1 MTPNCAGMQA
11 ETGGYEVALFR
22 SKKQPERKPAEEQ
35 GFEKSLVQYLHD
47 VVGMLSVIMIL
58 FLVFFRIIVVSGP
71 SMKQTLLDGDYL
83 LLVSNLFYREPQKG
97 DIVVLSKQS
106 YDDGKPI
113 VKRVIATE
121 GQIVDMDFE
130 NGLVYV
136 DGYPLEEDYTNTMT
150 NLDEGAVFP
159 QIVEAGCIFV
169 MGDNRNNSK
178 DSRSLE
184 IGQVDKREILGKV
197 ALLLFPGTDGG
208 TQQRDMQ
215 RIGKVS

>member
-1 MTPNCAGMQA
+1 M
-11 ETGGYEVALFR
+11 ALFR

-215 RIGKVS
+215 RVGKVN

>member
-1 MTPNCAGMQA
+1 M
-11 ETGGYEVALFR
+11 ALFR

-83 LLVSNLFYREPQKG
+83 LLVSSLFYREPQKG

-106 YDDGKPI
+106 YDNGKPI

-159 QIVEAGCIFV
+159 QIVEEGCVFV

-184 IGQVDKREILGKV
+184 IGQVDKREILGRV

>member
-1 MTPNCAGMQA
+1 M
-11 ETGGYEVALFR
+11 ALFR

-106 YDDGKPI
+106 YDNGKPI

-215 RIGKVS
+215 RVGKVN

>member
-1 MTPNCAGMQA
+1 M
-11 ETGGYEVALFR
+11 ALFR

-83 LLVSNLFYREPQKG
+83 LLVSSLFYREPQKG

-159 QIVEAGCIFV
+159 QIVEEGCVFV

>member
-1 MTPNCAGMQA
+1 M
-11 ETGGYEVALFR
+11 ALFR
-22 SKKQPERKPAEEQ
+22 SKKQSERKPAEEQ

-159 QIVEAGCIFV
+159 QIVEEGCVFV

-184 IGQVDKREILGKV
+184 IGQVDTREILGRV

>member
-1 MTPNCAGMQA
+1 M
-11 ETGGYEVALFR
+11 ALFR

-35 GFEKSLVQYLHD
+35 GFEKDLVQYLHD

-159 QIVEAGCIFV
+159 QIVEEGCVFV

-184 IGQVDKREILGKV
+184 IGQVDKRELLGKV

-208 TQQRDMQ
+208 TQRRDMQ

>member
-1 MTPNCAGMQA
+1 MPRM
-11 ETGGYEVALFR
+11 
-22 SKKQPERKPAEEQ
+22 KKQDKKEPEKKLTPAQ
-35 GFEKSLVQYLHD
+35 NLVLYLHD
-47 VVGMLSVIMIL
+47 LLWMLAVIMVA

-83 LLVSNLFYREPQKG
+83 LLISNLFYHDPKQG
-97 DIVVLSKQS
+97 DVVVVSKRS

-130 NGLVYV
+130 NGIVYV
-136 DGYPLEEDYTNTMT
+136 DGLPLEEDYVNTPT
-150 NLDEGAVFP
+150 NLDEGNVFP
-159 QIVEAGCIFV
+159 QIVEEGCVFV

-178 DSRSLE
+178 DSRSPE
-184 IGQVDKREILGKV
+184 IGQVDTREVLGKV

-208 TQQRDMQ
+208 NQERNMQ
-215 RIGKVS
+215 RIGTVQ

>member
-1 MTPNCAGMQA
+1 M
-11 ETGGYEVALFR
+11 ALFR

-83 LLVSNLFYREPQKG
+83 LLVSSLFYREPQKG

-215 RIGKVS
+215 RIGKVN

>member
-1 MTPNCAGMQA
+1 M
-11 ETGGYEVALFR
+11 ALFR

-83 LLVSNLFYREPQKG
+83 LLVSSLFYREPQKG

-106 YDDGKPI
+106 YDNGKPI

>member
-1 MTPNCAGMQA
+1 
-11 ETGGYEVALFR
+11 VALFR

-106 YDDGKPI
+106 YDNGKPI

-159 QIVEAGCIFV
+159 QIVEEGCIFV

-215 RIGKVS
+215 RVGKVS

>member
-1 MTPNCAGMQA
+1 M
-11 ETGGYEVALFR
+11 ALFR

-83 LLVSNLFYREPQKG
+83 LLVSSLFYREPQKG

>member
-1 MTPNCAGMQA
+1 M
-11 ETGGYEVALFR
+11 ALFK
-22 SKKQPERKPAEEQ
+22 SKKQKEEKQPENQ
-35 GFEKSLVQYLHD
+35 SLEKSIVQYLHD
-47 VVGMLSVIMIL
+47 VIGMLSVIMIL

-97 DIVVLSKQS
+97 DIVVLGKKS

-113 VKRVIATE
+113 VTRVIATE
-121 GQIVDMDFE
+121 GQIVDMDFD

-136 DGYPLEEDYTNTMT
+136 DGYPLDEDYTNTLT
-150 NLDEGAVFP
+150 NLDEGAIFP
-159 QIVEAGCIFV
+159 QIVEKGCVFV

-184 IGQVDKREILGKV
+184 IGKVDKREILGKV
-197 ALLLFPGTDGG
+197 ALLLYPGTDGG
-208 TQQRDMQ
+208 TQARDMQ
-215 RIGKVS
+215 RIGKVN

>member
-1 MTPNCAGMQA
+1 MAMFN
-11 ETGGYEVALFR
+11 
-22 SKKQPERKPAEEQ
+22 SKNQKPKTKAEEQ
-35 GFEKSLVQYLHD
+35 SFERSLVQYLHD
-47 VVGMLSVIMIL
+47 VIGMLSVIMVL

-83 LLVSNLFYREPQKG
+83 LLTGSLFYREPQKG
-97 DIVVLSKQS
+97 DVVVLSKQS

-130 NGLVYV
+130 NGIVYV
-136 DGYPLEEDYTNTMT
+136 DGLPLEEDYTNTLT
-150 NLDEGAVFP
+150 NLDEGAIFP
-159 QIVEAGCIFV
+159 QIVEEGCVFV

-197 ALLLFPGTDGG
+197 SLILFPGTDGG
-208 TQQRDMQ
+208 SQTRDMQ
-215 RIGKVS
+215 RIGKVK